1 MFRKSF
7 LIALGA
13 LTAISVAAM
22 SSLAQEN
29 APPQEEAGI
38 EAGIETVAPDATLA
52 SPFAQAI
59 AYVGDGKI
67 QSSKG
72 FIAFSNPFTGFYCLT
87 PPKSLKPS
95 VPVVSV
101 EYFRSFGVNLFALW
115 DSDDS
120 DCPAGA
126 FEVLTFKGDKG
137 GPGSA
142 YQIPVL
148 SEDVA
153 FVILVP

>member
-1 MFRKSF
+1 MFHKSF

-13 LTAISVAAM
+13 LTAISVAAT

-29 APPQEEAGI
+29 APQQE

-59 AYVGDGKI
+59 AYVGHGKI

-72 FIAFSNPFTGFYCLT
+72 FIALSNPFIGVYCLT

-101 EYFRSFGVNLFALW
+101 EYFLSFGVNLFALW
-115 DSDDS
+115 DSDGS

-137 GPGSA
+137 GTGSA

>member
-7 LIALGA
+7 LMALGA
-13 LTAISVAAM
+13 LTAISVAAT

-29 APPQEEAGI
+29 APQQK
-38 EAGIETVAPDATLA
+38 EAGIETVAPDATLI

-59 AYVGDGKI
+59 AYVGDGKV

-72 FIAFSNPFTGFYCLT
+72 FIAFSNPFIGVYCLT
-87 PPKSLKPS
+87 PSKSLKFS
-95 VPVVSV
+95 APVVSV

-115 DSDDS
+115 DSDNS
-120 DCPAGA
+120 NCPAGA
-126 FEVLTFKGDKG
+126 VEVRTYKGDKAG
-137 GPGSA
+137 VGSA

-148 SEDVA
+148 SEEVA
-153 FVILVP
+153 FVILIP